1 MFSKIVRRTH
11 MYLALFLTPWV
22 LVYAVS
28 TMVMNHREFFREIY
42 GGAAPA
48 WVKETERPY
57 RAASPADAP
66 PQAVGAELLRE
77 VGLDGAYNARRDAAG
92 VVTVVRQDP
101 VTPKR
106 IVYRSAEGTLVVERE
121 QFRMPA
127 FLERMH
133 RRRGYQHPFVLEDT
147 WAFSVD
153 AFIVAMLFWFASGL
167 WMWWEMGATRK
178 TGALFAAG
186 GLALF
191 ALFLFTI

>member
-22 LVYAVS
+22 LAYAAS
-28 TMVMNHREFFREIY
+28 TMVMNHRDLFRRIY

-48 WVKETERPY
+48 WVKESERSY
-57 RAASPADAP
+57 RPELPAGAP
-66 PQAVGAELLRE
+66 PQAVGREILRE
-77 VGLDGAYNARRDAAG
+77 LGLEGAFNARRDAAG
-92 VVTVVRQDP
+92 VVTIVRQEP
-101 VTPKR
+101 VVQKR
-106 IVYRSAEGTLVVERE
+106 VVYRPAEGSVIVERE
-121 QFRMPA
+121 EFRMPA
-127 FLERMH
+127 FLERIH
-133 RRRGYQHPFVLEDT
+133 RRRGYQHPFVLEDS

-153 AFIVAMLFWFASGL
+153 AFIVAMIFWFASGL
-167 WMWWEMGATRK
+167 WMWWEMGATRR